1 MHTTRVL
8 PCGIH
13 DGQSSHRGTVLQ
25 IENNA
30 ANAELISR
38 IIARRAN
45 LTLFTAE
52 DGVKGLAMACS
63 LLPDIILMD
72 MVMPGITGYE
82 TLILLRENAK
92 TCHIPVMI
100 LTSST
105 VPSQQQKCLDAGA
118 FGYLTKP
125 YRIDDLMA
133 LIDTALHAVNLR
145 RNRIGLQQHREEVDR
160 IRV

>member
-1 MHTTRVL
+1 MHTVRVL
-8 PCGIH
+8 PCGIQ

-30 ANAELISR
+30 ANAELVSK
-38 IIARRAN
+38 IIARRAD
-45 LTLFTAE
+45 LTLLTAV
-52 DGVKGLAMACS
+52 DGIKGLAMARTS
-63 LLPDIILMD
+63 LPDVILMD
-72 MVMPGITGYE
+72 MVMPGMTGYE

-100 LTSST
+100 LTSSA